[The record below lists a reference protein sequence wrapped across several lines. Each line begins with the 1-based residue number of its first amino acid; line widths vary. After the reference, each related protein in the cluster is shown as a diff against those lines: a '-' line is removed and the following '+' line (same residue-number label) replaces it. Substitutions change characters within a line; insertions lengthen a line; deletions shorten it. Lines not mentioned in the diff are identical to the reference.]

1 MFIMIFLIR
10 SNRDFSLRAQQV
22 LVITSIN
29 SVLKGKNSLRYF
41 GSVIRNSLPNEIRN
55 SKTVS
60 L

>member
-1 MFIMIFLIR
+1 MTFLIR
-10 SNRDFSLRAQQV
+10 SNHDFFLRSQQV
-22 LVITSIN
+22 LVITSVN
-29 SVLKGKNSLRYF
+29 GVLKRKNSLRYF

>member
-1 MFIMIFLIR
+1 MIFLIR
-10 SNRDFSLRAQQV
+10 SNRDFSLRSQQV

>member
-1 MFIMIFLIR
+1 MFIMIFLFR
-10 SNRDFSLRAQQV
+10 SNRDFSLRSQQV

>member
-10 SNRDFSLRAQQV
+10 SNRDFSLRSQQV

-41 GSVIRNSLPNEIRN
+41 GSVIRNSFPNEIRN

>member
-10 SNRDFSLRAQQV
+10 SNRDFSLRSQQV

>member
-1 MFIMIFLIR
+1 MIFLIR
-10 SNRDFSLRAQQV
+10 SNHDFSLRSQQV
-22 LVITSIN
+22 LVITSVN
-29 SVLKGKNSLRYF
+29 SALKGKNSTRYF